1 MTDTNTPNAS
11 RNSARNT
18 ASQPSNW
25 KKPVT
30 IAVAAVAVVAAL
42 GYGYASPYIALNHL
56 KQAADAR
63 DAAALSEYVDY
74 PALRASLKQQAG
86 EMLQRRIQAEHS
98 SNPLLLFGAVIG
110 SALIGPLVDAYATPE
125 GVAALLNGM
134 PPTGKPGEQPAA
146 PPPASSPASPSQG
159 APQSTPQ
166 NATPATPNAPAESAQ
181 PQSRAQAA
189 AGYRSLNEF
198 AVTWQRSA
206 HSERYAAIL
215 QRHGLF
221 SWKLAAVEL
230 NEPDSGSGANAP
242 D

>member
-1 MTDTNTPNAS
+1 MTDTDTPKLS
-11 RNSARNT
+11 RSRAGK
-18 ASQPSNW
+18 SSNW
-25 KKPVT
+25 KKPVA
-30 IAVAAVAVVAAL
+30 IAVAAAAVVAAL

-146 PPPASSPASPSQG
+146 PPPAPPAENAPPSAPPSGTSSEAPANPG
-159 APQSTPQ
+159 
-166 NATPATPNAPAESAQ
+166 APAEPAQAQ
-181 PQSRAQAA
+181 PRSQAT
-189 AGYRSLNEF
+189 AGYRSINEF

-215 QRHGLF
+215 ERHGLF

-230 NEPDSGSGANAP
+230 NEPDSGSGANTP
-242 D
+242 N